1 MRLRTVLGCAL
12 VLGSALPLAAALP
25 PRLKD
30 LTLEELANVEVT
42 TPGKTPES
50 AFRTPAAVY
59 VLTQDEIRRSGA
71 TNIPEALR
79 LVPGVEV
86 SRIDSYKWA
95 IGIRGFA
102 TRLSKGVLVLID
114 GRSVYTPL
122 FAGVYWEAQDVPLQD
137 VERVEVIR
145 GPGATI
151 WGPNALNGV
160 INIVTRAASETQG
173 FRATLIGGSVDEGL
187 LTARYGGAS
196 ASGDLH
202 YRAYVKGVK
211 RGPQWHPDG
220 VDFDT
225 GEVGGAGAR
234 LDWTRSSKDTLTLQS
249 ELYSGHIGNRLA
261 ITSFNPPSS
270 LSVDGKA
277 GIGGGHVMGH
287 WNRRMSGGSELRMQA
302 YYDRTER
309 HDLNF
314 SEDRDTLD
322 LDFVHLLS
330 LARHRITWGLGARW
344 SRGDFTP
351 VVESVLFVP
360 EDATDRLYS
369 GFLQDELSL
378 GERFA
383 LTLGAKFLH
392 HNLSGFE
399 AQPSIRLAFMPSARQ
414 TFWAAVTRAVR
425 TPSRADTDLRLTA
438 LLDPS
443 VPFFLRL
450 EGNPDFAPEQV
461 LGYEAGYNQVAGENL
476 SFSLAAFYNA
486 YDDVL
491 GIDVRPSFVEAEPAP
506 PHLLVPVFF
515 GNELRGRTKG
525 VEIAPTWNAA
535 PWLRFKAAYSYLA
548 IEMVSKPGHN
558 DPTTIGQVEG
568 SSPKHRFMLQS
579 LLDLPH
585 GMEVDLLYRK
595 VGGLPSQD
603 APAYDSAD
611 LGLTWGG
618 PDRWS
623 FSVVGRNLFDDHHK
637 EFGSDGGPDVEVRRS
652 YYARVT
658 FRQ

>member
-1 MRLRTVLGCAL
+1 LRLACLVACL
-12 VLGSALPLAAALP
+12 VLLGASPA

-30 LTLEELANVEVT
+30 LSLEELANIEVT

-86 SRIDSYKWA
+86 SRIDAYKWA

-160 INIVTRAASETQG
+160 INIVTRSASETQG
-173 FRATLIGGSVDEGL
+173 FRATLIGGNVDQAL
-187 LTARYGGAS
+187 LTARYGGA
-196 ASGDLH
+196 AAGGDLH
-202 YRAYVKGVK
+202 YRAYLKAIE

-220 VDFDT
+220 VEFDD
-225 GEVGGAGAR
+225 GEVGGAGFR
-234 LDWTRSSKDTLTLQS
+234 LDWRRSPSDTITLQS
-249 ELYSGHIGNRLA
+249 ELYTGHIGNRLA
-261 ITSFNPPSS
+261 ISTYNPPSIT
-270 LSVDGKA
+270 SVDGKA
-277 GIGGGHVMGH
+277 GISGGHVMGH
-287 WNRRMSGGSELRMQA
+287 WNRRMDGGSEMRMQA

-322 LDFVHLLS
+322 LDFVHLLT
-330 LARHRITWGLGARW
+330 LGRQRLTWGLGARW
-344 SRGDFTP
+344 SRGDTDEVLNT
-351 VVESVLFVP
+351 VVFAP
-360 EDATDRLYS
+360 ETATDRLYS
-369 GFLQDELSL
+369 GFLQDE
-378 GERFA
+378 FA
-383 LTLGAKFLH
+383 FGSRWGLTLGAKVLD
-392 HNLSGFE
+392 HNLSGSE
-399 AQPSIRLAFMPSARQ
+399 VQPSVRAAFTPSTRQ

-425 TPSRADTDLRLTA
+425 TPSRVDTDLSFTA
-438 LLDPS
+438 LVNPA
-443 VPFFLRL
+443 VPLFLRL
-450 EGNPDFAPEQV
+450 QGNPRFEPERV
-461 LGYEAGYNQVAGENL
+461 LGYEAGYNQVLGERL
-476 SFSLAAFYNA
+476 SWSVAAFYNS

-491 GIDVRPSFVEAEPAP
+491 GIAVQTPVVETEPAP
-506 PHLLVPVFF
+506 PHLLVPIPF

-525 VEIAPTWNAA
+525 VEIAPTWNATS
-535 PWLRFKAAYSYLA
+535 WLRFKAAYSYLA
-548 IEMVSKPGHN
+548 IEMVSQPGHN
-558 DPTTIGQVEG
+558 DPTTIAQVEG
-568 SSPKHRFMLQS
+568 SSPRHRLMLQS
-579 LLDLPH
+579 LVDLSH
-585 GMEVDLLYRK
+585 GMEADVVYRN
-595 VGGLPSQD
+595 VGALPYQE
-603 APAYDSAD
+603 APAYDTAD
-611 LGLTWGG
+611 VGLTWGATS
-618 PDRWS
+618 RWT
-623 FSVVGRNLFDDHHK
+623 FSVVGRNLFDAHHK

>member
-1 MRLRTVLGCAL
+1 MRLAC
-12 VLGSALPLAAALP
+12 LAACLLLLGAAP
-25 PRLKD
+25 APRLKD

-42 TPGKTPES
+42 TPGKSPES

-137 VERVEVIR
+137 VERVEIIR

-160 INIVTRAASETQG
+160 INIVTRSASESQG
-173 FRATLIGGSVDEGL
+173 FRATLLGGNVDEAL

-196 ASGDLH
+196 ASGNLH
-202 YRAYVKGVK
+202 YRTYLKGVK

-234 LDWTRSSKDTLTLQS
+234 LDWARSSKDTSKDTLTLQS

-270 LSVDGKA
+270 ESVDGKA

-287 WNRRMSGGSELRMQA
+287 WNRRMEGGSELRMQA

-322 LDFVHLLS
+322 LDFVHLF
-330 LARHRITWGLGARW
+330 ARGRHRLTWGLGARW

-351 VVESVLFVP
+351 VVESVLFLP

-378 GERFA
+378 GERFG
-383 LTLGAKFLH
+383 LTLGAKFLD

-399 AQPSIRLAFMPSARQ
+399 AQPSVRLAFTPTARQ

-450 EGNPDFAPEQV
+450 EGNPEFGPEQV
-461 LGYEAGYNQVAGENL
+461 LGYEAGYNHVAGQDL

-486 YDDVL
+486 YDDIL
-491 GIDVRPSFVEAEPAP
+491 GIDVRPSFVEADPPP

-525 VEIAPTWNAA
+525 VELAPTWNASS
-535 PWLRFKAAYSYLA
+535 WLRFKAAYSYLA
-548 IEMVSKPGHN
+548 IELVSRPGHN

-579 LLDLPH
+579 LVDLPR
-585 GMEVDLLYRK
+585 GMEVNVVYRK

-603 APAYDSAD
+603 APAYDTAD
-611 LGLTWGG
+611 LGFTWDGSA
-618 PDRWS
+618 RWS
-623 FSVVGRNLFDDHHK
+623 FSVVGRNLLDAHHK
-637 EFGSDGGPDVEVRRS
+637 EFGSDGGSDVEVRRS